1 MHVPENWPPCQ
12 PLSLPPSK
20 NAIAT
25 AAATT
30 ACMHQSREIS
40 SVALFKLACDSV
52 NEEKEK
58 GRKKER
64 ARERPNEKVR
74 EKGREKRKER
84 EREREKRMHLVRWFV
99 LREGKIKSLNVL

>member
-40 SVALFKLACDSV
+40 SVALFKLACDNV
-52 NEEKEK
+52 NGGEGE
-58 GRKKER
+58 RKKER

-74 EKGREKRKER
+74 EKGREKRKEK
-84 EREREKRMHLVRWFV
+84 EREREERMHLVRWFV

>member
-52 NEEKEK
+52 NGGEGE
-58 GRKKER
+58 RKKER
-64 ARERPNEKVR
+64 ARERPDEKVR
-74 EKGREKRKER
+74 EKGREKRKEK
-84 EREREKRMHLVRWFV
+84 EREERMHLVRWFV